1 MVCSAGLLTI
11 PVVTGKRP
19 GTVFALSRTGEGCTA
34 PASTPRLR
42 AATSLFEAHSA
53 FRNFNWRSG
62 AYPLT
67 TYDCRSEG
75 CRGRGGYCKAL
86 PETRQAVGASHGQAR
101 VLAAYRVARLRCG
114 VTISCSSVGLATF
127 LRGDLTCGS
136 ATLRLFRGT

>member
-11 PVVTGKRP
+11 PVLTRKRP
-19 GTVFALSRTGEGCTA
+19 GTIFALSRTGEGCTA

-67 TYDCRSEG
+67 TAG
-75 CRGRGGYCKAL
+75 L
-86 PETRQAVGASHGQAR
+86 
-101 VLAAYRVARLRCG
+101 RVAGGEAATARPSLKRARQWARLMGKRVCWLLIEWPG
-114 VTISCSSVGLATF
+114 FDVE
-127 LRGDLTCGS
+127 
-136 ATLRLFRGT
+136 